1 MKKLLCIL
9 LIIAGFGAKAQENF
23 SITGTVTDT
32 KGAVVPRA
40 IVFLSN
46 SKKTTSTNADGV
58 FTLSELRPGAY
69 ELTAKMMGYDALSQ
83 TITIQNQN
91 VRVNMKL
98 TESSTTLNE
107 VVIKGK
113 IDPTRQKYM
122 QQFVKNFIGH
132 SANAASC
139 KILNP
144 DAIHFHYDKQ
154 TDILEAKSNDF
165 IIVENKALGYI
176 VKYLLNDFQFN
187 TNTNAFSFTGKP
199 YFEDMKATSDGEL
212 KQWDLNRKVA
222 YEGSIQHFFKALFN
236 NTATDEGFLI
246 YQLTNDKTA
255 QVAIAHPMH
264 STAGYHDLKRTDRAG
279 TIDPEKLSLVKPEL
293 LYTAPDKDFK
303 ILNLRSARDKDDNN
317 KKLYVVYTKEGE
329 PSAFYNTDGHIDF
342 PAISSPGIKSQI
354 SQIISFADD
363 LVLDKNGS
371 LSPAPQWTASSRRQT
386 SLSFAGSW

>member
-32 KGAVVPRA
+32 KGAVVPGA

-122 QQFVKNFIGH
+122 QQFVKNFIG
-132 SANAASC
+132 
-139 KILNP
+139 
-144 DAIHFHYDKQ
+144 
-154 TDILEAKSNDF
+154 
-165 IIVENKALGYI
+165 
-176 VKYLLNDFQFN
+176 
-187 TNTNAFSFTGKP
+187 
-199 YFEDMKATSDGEL
+199 
-212 KQWDLNRKVA
+212 
-222 YEGSIQHFFKALFN
+222 
-236 NTATDEGFLI
+236 
-246 YQLTNDKTA
+246 
-255 QVAIAHPMH
+255 
-264 STAGYHDLKRTDRAG
+264 
-279 TIDPEKLSLVKPEL
+279 
-293 LYTAPDKDFK
+293 
-303 ILNLRSARDKDDNN
+303 
-317 KKLYVVYTKEGE
+317 
-329 PSAFYNTDGHIDF
+329 
-342 PAISSPGIKSQI
+342 
-354 SQIISFADD
+354 
-363 LVLDKNGS
+363 
-371 LSPAPQWTASSRRQT
+371 
-386 SLSFAGSW
+386 